1 MRLLRSFLHCLHVLF
16 TRTYAHNKYPPCDTL
31 FDDTDSQKKFL
42 FLLLSVEL
50 RLLRLMRIRCLFFGS
65 SRTHAGCPS
74 LDIELQP
81 PCSLSDFRLLLLQ
94 RIHSLASL
102 TFVLSVD
109 QSLDYLSEESVDLSV
124 DCEIAVIPPV
134 SGG

>member
-1 MRLLRSFLHCLHVLF
+1 M
-16 TRTYAHNKYPPCDTL
+16 
-31 FDDTDSQKKFL
+31 
-42 FLLLSVEL
+42 L
-50 RLLRLMRIRCLFFGS
+50 RLLRLMRIHCLFFGS
-65 SRTHAGCPS
+65 TRTYAGCPS

-81 PCSLSDFRLLLLQ
+81 PLSLSDFRLLLLQ
-94 RIHSLASL
+94 RIPPLVSQ

-109 QSLDYLSEESVDLSV
+109 QSLDYPSEGSVYLSV